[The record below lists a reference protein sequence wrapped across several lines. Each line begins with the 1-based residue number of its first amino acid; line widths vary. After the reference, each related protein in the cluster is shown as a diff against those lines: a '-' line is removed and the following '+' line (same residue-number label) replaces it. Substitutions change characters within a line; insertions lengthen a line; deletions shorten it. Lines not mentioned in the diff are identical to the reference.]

1 MEKNYFLAVPS
12 HPAEGDDKEVESS
25 EDFFNGTMKTNF
37 FVLDG
42 DVDPEHRSYHDD
54 YSPYAVGRNHIKVY
68 RGKSSPVKGHHDD
81 HYGGDYYFAP
91 WGYHATLT
99 PDAHHKYG
107 GYH

>member
-1 MEKNYFLAVPS
+1 MPKPLKSLYLATKPRAQYFIHKKLL
-12 HPAEGDDKEVESS
+12 D
-25 EDFFNGTMKTNF
+25 
-37 FVLDG
+37 LDG
-42 DVDPEHRSYHDD
+42 EIDPEHRSYHDD
-54 YSPYAVGRNHIKVY
+54 HSPYAIGRNHIKVY